1 VKRPELSF
9 CTALAALSLLSQPVL
24 AQSKLYKWVDNEGIV
39 HYGDHVPP
47 EFANRDRDVLNLQG
61 VTVGFEEGEITA
73 EEQAELAR
81 LRAIAAA
88 EQAAR
93 EDTARRDRMLLD
105 TYLSVADIE
114 DLRDRRLELIDS
126 QIKVTEFYLS
136 NLHKRLESLEKES
149 TRFAPLNEDEDA
161 PPLPEYLSLD
171 ISRTRSSIALY
182 QQRLDQSRSEQGQL
196 RRAFELDIER
206 FRELRGG

>member
-1 VKRPELSF
+1 MSLPSF
-9 CTALAALSLLSQPVL
+9 AQP
-24 AQSKLYKWVDNEGIV
+24 KLYKWVDNEGVV

-47 EFANRDRDVLNLQG
+47 EFASRDRDVLNTQG

-73 EEQAELAR
+73 EEQAEIAR
-81 LRAIAAA
+81 QRAIAEA

-93 EDTARRDRMLLD
+93 EEMARRDRMLLD

-149 TRFAPLNEDEDA
+149 ERFAPLSDREDA

-171 ISRTRSSIALY
+171 LSRTRSSIELY
-182 QQRLDQSRSEQGQL
+182 QRRLNQSRAEQHAL

-206 FRELRGG
+206 FKELRGG